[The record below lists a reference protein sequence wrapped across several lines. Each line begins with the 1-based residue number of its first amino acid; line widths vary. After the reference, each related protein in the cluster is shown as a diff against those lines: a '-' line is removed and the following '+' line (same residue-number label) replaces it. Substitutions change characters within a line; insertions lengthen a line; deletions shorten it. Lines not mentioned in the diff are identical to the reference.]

1 MIKKFKNGKIYMDIK
16 EDLKSGFYEVGN
28 GHEKDMEELE
38 KFYHDEMFINDLS
51 INQINGCLYI
61 VDFNTQLVYDLPHGH
76 FEMFLESLGKGKK
89 IILQPYGKRASRS
102 LLEDL
107 ENGY

>member
-16 EDLKSGFYEVGN
+16 EDLKSGYYILGN
-28 GHEKDMEELE
+28 GHNEDMKELE
-38 KFYHDEMFINDLS
+38 KFYHDEMFMYDLS
-51 INQINGCLYI
+51 INQINGYLYI
-61 VDFNTQLVYDLPHGH
+61 VDSNTQLVYDLPHAH
-76 FEMFLESLGKGKK
+76 FEMFLETLGKGEK
-89 IILQPYGKRASRS
+89 IVLEPYGKRASRS